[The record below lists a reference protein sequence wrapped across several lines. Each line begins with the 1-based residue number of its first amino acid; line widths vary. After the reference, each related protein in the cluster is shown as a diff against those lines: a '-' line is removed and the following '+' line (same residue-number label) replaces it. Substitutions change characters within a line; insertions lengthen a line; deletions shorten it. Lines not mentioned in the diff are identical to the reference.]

1 MTRLIQPSFA
11 AGEIGPALHGRVDVS
26 KYAVGLRTAKNVFV
40 RPHGGVSNRAGL
52 RYVGPA
58 RAHDAKPR
66 LIPFRFSTTQTYVLE
81 FTDLRMRVIKDGGH
95 VLEAAK
101 TITGATQGNPVVV
114 TSTAHGFTNG
124 DEVYITGVG
133 GMTRL
138 NARRFKVAGVTAN
151 TFQVTHQVTGANID
165 GTGFAAY
172 TSGGTAARVYTLT
185 TPYAQAD
192 LTTLKFVQ
200 SADVMT
206 LVHPS
211 YDPRELSRTGHAA
224 WSLASISFAPSIAT
238 PSGWSGSG
246 SAGAETYKYRI
257 TAVKSETFEESLAQ
271 DVTVASVATLS
282 SANKITLT
290 TGAPTTGAVKYSV
303 YRQKNAGLYGFI
315 GSTEGTTFVDDNV
328 APDTDQTPPAARN
341 PFVASGD
348 KPGAATYYEQ
358 RRVFGGSTNKPDTS
372 YYSQTGNTANMS
384 VSDPSRDDD
393 AITATLTAREVNQI
407 RHFVPLNDLIVMTSG
422 SEWRVSAGSD
432 SGFSSA
438 TLRQRPQSYW
448 GSSHVPPIVLGNTVL
463 FVQDRGNI
471 VRSLAYAFESDA
483 YDGADLTILAPHLLE
498 AKTISEWA
506 YAQIP
511 HSIVWCVLSDGT
523 ALSLTWNKEQQV
535 VAWCRHE
542 TDGYFESVASI
553 PETGDNEDGVYFV
566 VRRTIDGQ
574 TVRNVERLDKRLVTA
589 VEDAFF
595 VDCGATYSGAA
606 ATTISGLD
614 HLEGRAVTVLADG
627 NVVSGLTVA
636 AGAITLPRAAT
647 KVHVG
652 LAYVSDIE
660 TLNLELSTRSMPT
673 AQGIRKKVNAV
684 TVRFLRSRGL
694 FIGPTFD
701 DLVEMKWRED
711 EDYGE
716 ATKLLTGDKEQ
727 HLSPQWNSN
736 GRVAIR
742 QSYPLPMEIQAV
754 IPDVEFGG

>member
-11 AGEIGPALHGRVDVS
+11 AGEIGPALYGRVDVS
-26 KYAVGLRTAKNVFV
+26 KYAVALRTAKNVFV
-40 RPHGGVSNRAGL
+40 RPHGGVANRTGL

-58 RAHDAKPR
+58 RAHNAAPR

-95 VLEAAK
+95 VLEASK
-101 TITGATQGNPVVV
+101 VITGATQASPVVV
-114 TSTAHGFTNG
+114 TSTAHGFSNG
-124 DEVYITGVG
+124 DEVYIAGVV

-138 NARRFKVAGVTAN
+138 NGRRFKVANVTAN
-151 TFQVTHQVTGANID
+151 TFELTHQVTGANVD
-165 GTGFAAY
+165 GTGFAVY
-172 TSGGTAARVYTLT
+172 VSGGTVARVYTLT

-192 LTTLKFVQ
+192 LATLKFVQ

-224 WSLASISFAPSIAT
+224 WSIATITFAPSIAT
-238 PSGWSGSG
+238 PTGWSGSG
-246 SAGAETYKYRI
+246 TAGSETYKYRI

-271 DVTVASVATLS
+271 DVTVASVAALS
-282 SANKITLT
+282 STNKITLT

-303 YRQKNAGLYGFI
+303 YRQKNSGLYGFI

-328 APDTDQTPPAARN
+328 APDTEQTPPSARN
-341 PFVASGD
+341 PFSATGD

-358 RRVFGGSTNKPDTS
+358 RRVFGGSNNKPDTS

-432 SGFSSA
+432 SGFSAA

-448 GSSHVPPIVLGNTVL
+448 GSSHMPPIVVGNTVL

-483 YDGADLTILAPHLLE
+483 YDGADLTILAPHLFE
-498 AKTISEWA
+498 NKTLVEWA

-511 HSIVWCVLSDGT
+511 HSIIWCVLSDGT

-542 TDGYFESVASI
+542 TDGFFESVASI
-553 PETGDNEDGVYFV
+553 PETGDNEDAVYFV

-589 VEDAFF
+589 VEDGFF

-606 ATTISGLD
+606 ATTITGLD
-614 HLEGRAVTVLADG
+614 HLEGRAVSVLSDG
-627 NVVSGLTVA
+627 NVVAGLTVSG
-636 AGAITLPRAAT
+636 GAITLPRAAT

-652 LAYVSDIE
+652 LAYVSDVE
-660 TLNLELSTRSMPT
+660 TLNIELSTRSMPT
-673 AQGIRKKVNAV
+673 AQGIQKKVTSV
-684 TVRFLRSRGL
+684 VVRFLRSRGL
-694 FIGPTFD
+694 FIGPDFD
-701 DLVEMKWRED
+701 NLSEMKWREN

-716 ATKLLTGDKEQ
+716 ATQLLTGDKKQ